1 MIPNNPVPFL
11 TLEDPNAKI
20 RGSRDPLGVQPL
32 WVAFGRHVVTNLTT
46 QSTSVRGF
54 TIVLLG
60 RYFAADL
67 IDRSMATRE
76 DALDVFLRM
85 EQVGAYVRH
94 AAHGDEVGIR
104 GIERVKKFL
113 DEYRGRV
120 PIQADRRGMIL
131 ADQKVYGLWGLYS
144 VAARRSGLIPDGPL
158 GVQENARQL
167 VEQCYL
173 PHLNGTTGPLRRILA
188 NGGTLDTRHH
198 TPVFQALAR
207 ILKPGFDAAELDL
220 YRRALRDGL
229 DVEDAPAERQA
240 RLRELLESHAD
251 LDEPVGREEVLRLA
265 RAAGP
270 TDEALA
276 DHLLRIAALEA
287 LLAPVDALFQHL
299 LMQHGRKVE
308 QVAKEI
314 RDRWGAKVPH
324 LDKHTFLA
332 LVPEIK
338 QTVGPEV
345 TAAVT
350 RCHAALT
357 GGDFVEATSALLDWN
372 TLVMH
377 SRGGGPWLAVAGGR
391 LDVRYRGGDQ
401 TLPNRDELPALWR
414 NPYFIDSIKSVTRQL
429 RG

>member
-1 MIPNNPVPFL
+1 M
-11 TLEDPNAKI
+11 
-20 RGSRDPLGVQPL
+20 GVQPL

-94 AAHGDEVGIR
+94 AAHGDEGGIR

-173 PHLNGTTGPLRRILA
+173 PHLNGATGPLRRILA

-198 TPVFQALAR
+198 TPVFQALAQ

-229 DVEDAPAERQA
+229 DVEGAPAERQA

-251 LDEPVGREEVLRLA
+251 LDEPVGREEALRLA

-299 LMQHGRKVE
+299 LMQHGRKIE

-357 GGDFVEATSALLDWN
+357 GADFVEATSALLDWN

-414 NPYFIDSIKSVTRQL
+414 NPYFIDSLKSVTRQL